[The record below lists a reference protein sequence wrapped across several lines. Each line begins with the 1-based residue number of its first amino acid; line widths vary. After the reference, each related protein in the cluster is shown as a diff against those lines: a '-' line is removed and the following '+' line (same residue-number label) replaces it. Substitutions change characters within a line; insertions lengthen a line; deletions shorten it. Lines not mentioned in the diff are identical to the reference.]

1 MLQKYEDYLVKLNKL
16 KNNNSDDYLSLR
28 KTLKIC
34 NVVIL
39 IRSVFNNNNKYYS
52 QVILEECINC
62 EIVFYVFE

>member
-16 KNNNSDDYLSLR
+16 NNNNSDDYLSLR

-52 QVILEECINC
+52 QVILEEYINC